1 MDKSEQSH
9 RPKPSRVLSTRAARQ
24 RSAGGNHQGTTK
36 EQREFQQACA
46 AWSVKLEVKL
56 NALFNLMP
64 QFGKSIHWARE
75 RYYGGT
81 FVTDADLYW
90 INARVSDETEIEY
103 SAKLQRYAAAVDL
116 MCRVCAGDEEKT
128 PTCWDGTCPLR
139 PVSPLPLRIL
149 G

>member
-1 MDKSEQSH
+1 MDKQEPSH
-9 RPKPSRVLSTRAARQ
+9 RPKSSRVLSTRAARQ
-24 RSAGGNHQGTTK
+24 RSAGGDHQGTTK

-46 AWSVKLEVKL
+46 AWALKLGVKL

-90 INARVSDETEIEY
+90 INARVTDESEIEY
-103 SAKLQRYAAAVDL
+103 SAKVQRYAAAVDL
-116 MCRVCAGDEEKT
+116 MCRVCAGEDEKE
-128 PTCWDGTCPLR
+128 PTCWDQTCPLR
-139 PVSPLPLRIL
+139 PVSPLPLRVY
-149 G
+149 

>member
-1 MDKSEQSH
+1 VDKSEQSH
-9 RPKPSRVLSTRAARQ
+9 RSKPSRVLSTRAARQ
-24 RSAGGNHQGTTK
+24 RSAGGNHQGVTK

-90 INARVSDETEIEY
+90 INDRLKDETEIDRG
-103 SAKLQRYAAAVDL
+103 KRLHIYAAAVDL
-116 MCRVCAGDEEKT
+116 MCKVCAGDEEKT
-128 PTCWDGTCPLR
+128 PTCWDRTCPLR
-139 PVSPLPLRIL
+139 PVSPLPLRIYE
-149 G
+149 

>member
-1 MDKSEQSH
+1 VDKSEQSH

-24 RSAGGNHQGTTK
+24 RSAGGNHQGVTK

-90 INARVSDETEIEY
+90 INDRLKDETEIDRG
-103 SAKLQRYAAAVDL
+103 KRLHIYAAAVDL
-116 MCRVCAGDEEKT
+116 MCKVCAGDEEKT
-128 PTCWDGTCPLR
+128 PTCWDRTCPLR
-139 PVSPLPLRIL
+139 PVSPLPLRIYE
-149 G
+149 